1 VTTGAAVGARPPP
14 CPLAL
19 KAVQAQEI
27 EGGPAGLGDRT
38 LLAVRQAFFGQG
50 RDVSEASVLDAVL
63 SEAGTDLADV
73 HTRLARGEAHAAL
86 MSDYQEAQALGVKGS
101 PSLVLNEGR
110 QTLYGN
116 IGFRVIEANIA
127 ELLREPEA
135 GAASWC

>member
-1 VTTGAAVGARPPP
+1 VGTRPPP
-14 CPLAL
+14 CPPAL

-27 EGGPAGLGDRT
+27 KGGATSLGDRAI
-38 LLAVRQAFFGQG
+38 LGVRQAFFGQG

-63 SEAGTDLADV
+63 SEAGADLADI
-73 HTRLARGEAHAAL
+73 HARFARGEAHAAL

-110 QTLYGN
+110 QMLYGN
-116 IGFRVIEANIA
+116 VGFRVIEANIA